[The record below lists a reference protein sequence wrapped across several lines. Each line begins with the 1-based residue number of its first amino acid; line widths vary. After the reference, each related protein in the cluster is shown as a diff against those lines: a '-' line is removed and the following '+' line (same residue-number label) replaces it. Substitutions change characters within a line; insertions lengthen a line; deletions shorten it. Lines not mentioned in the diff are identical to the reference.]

1 MKQYIRMM
9 LFVIILGGVTSG
21 LLVGMDLLTKD
32 RIALNKEASIK
43 SAILDAYDISYNLN
57 NIHDIFETEI
67 NVIQYE
73 GEDTFYVDNRTGQ
86 ISYIFTGGGVWGTI
100 RGVITFESDFRT
112 VVNISIL
119 EQSETP
125 GLGGVVA
132 ERWYLDT
139 YIGTVFD
146 TASPYIIIRH
156 AQEDNLTNEVD
167 AITGGT
173 RTSEKFMEILNTTY
187 EAFKAKWD
195 LVGV

>member
-1 MKQYIRMM
+1 MKQYIRML

-32 RIALNKEASIK
+32 RIALNKEARIK
-43 SAILDAYDISYNLN
+43 SAILDAYEIGYNLN
-57 NIHDIFETEI
+57 NIHDVFDSEI
-67 NVIQYE
+67 EVIQYE
-73 GEDTFYVDNRTGQ
+73 GEDTFYIDNRTGQ
-86 ISYIFTGGGVWGTI
+86 ITYIFTGGGVWGTI

-125 GLGGVVA
+125 GLGGIVA

-139 YIGTVFD
+139 YKGVVFA
-146 TASPYIIIRH
+146 TASPYIIVRH
-156 AQEDNLTNEVD
+156 GQEENLVNEVD

-173 RTSEKFMEILNTTY
+173 RTSEKFMEILNTSY

>member
-1 MKQYIRMM
+1 MKQYIRML

-21 LLVGMDLLTKD
+21 LLVGMDMITKD
-32 RIALNKEASIK
+32 RIALNKEAQIK
-43 SAILDAYDISYNLN
+43 SAILDAYDISYNLSTV
-57 NIHDIFETEI
+57 HDIFEDNVT
-67 NVIQYE
+67 VIQYE
-73 GEDTFYVDNRTGQ
+73 GEDTFYVDNTTGQ
-86 ISYIFTGGGVWGTI
+86 ISYIFSGGGVWGTI

-112 VVNISIL
+112 VVNLSIL

-132 ERWYLDT
+132 ERWYLNT
-139 YIGTVFD
+139 YIGVVFE
-146 TASPYIIIRH
+146 TSSPYIIIRH
-156 AQEDNLTNEVD
+156 AQEENLVNEVD

-195 LVGV
+195 IVGV